1 MTAPPTP
8 RATSPSKPACFHF
21 RLYVAGDTPNSDR
34 ARLNLGALC
43 RKHLVGRYK
52 IHVVDVFK
60 DPNRA
65 AIDGILMTPTLIK
78 LAPSPM
84 RMIVGTLSQSAAL
97 LEALGLT
104 PEDG

>member
-1 MTAPPTP
+1 MTAPTAA
-8 RATSPSKPACFHF
+8 RAPSATQPVCFHF

-34 ARLNLGALC
+34 ARVNLGALC
-43 RKHLVGRYK
+43 RKHLTGRYK
-52 IHVVDVFK
+52 IQIVDVFK

-84 RMIVGTLSQSAAL
+84 RMIVGTLSESASI

-104 PEDG
+104 SEDG